1 MAETK
6 INSDRSDREE
16 NLDKFQLSLYLL
28 PVIGIIP
35 ALWSLS
41 SHQSN
46 VRQKKVSHVSVTL
59 VFLWLSAYSILWL
72 GANTTSQLLALRLLY
87 LNGILTTS
95 YFLTCTIL
103 MVRIWQGKIPRLP
116 SVTKIFRKE
125 R

>member
-6 INSDRSDREE
+6 INSDRSDREP
-16 NLDKFQLSLYLL
+16 NIDKFQLSLYLL

-46 VRQKKVSHVSVTL
+46 TKQKKVSHVSVTL
-59 VFLWLSAYSILWL
+59 VFLWLSAYSLLWL
-72 GANTTSQLLALRLLY
+72 GANTTSQLLSLRLLY
-87 LNGILTTS
+87 LNGILTTG

-116 SVTKIFRKE
+116 SVTKISSKQR
-125 R
+125 